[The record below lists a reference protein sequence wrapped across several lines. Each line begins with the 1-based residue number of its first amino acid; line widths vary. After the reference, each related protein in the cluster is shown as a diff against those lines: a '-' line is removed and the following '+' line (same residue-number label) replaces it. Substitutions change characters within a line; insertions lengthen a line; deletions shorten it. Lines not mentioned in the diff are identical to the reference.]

1 MRATRIAAVAGW
13 LLDTHAM
20 LWMLH
25 GDKRLSKAAAAAID
39 GKLPIYHSSASFWE
53 IAIKLSGKG
62 FDFSVEDDWHL
73 IYPDELRRIAVPL
86 LQPTADDCRL
96 LQDLPAHHGDP
107 FDRML
112 VCQSKRMGLGIIS
125 ADRVM
130 DLYGVRRVW

>member
-1 MRATRIAAVAGW
+1 MTTTTVAGW
-13 LLDTHAM
+13 LLDTHAL

-25 GDKRLSKAAAAAID
+25 GDKRLSKNASAAID

-62 FDFSVEDDWHL
+62 FDFEVDDDWHRV
-73 IYPDELRRIAVPL
+73 YPDELRRVAVHL

-96 LQDLPAHHGDP
+96 LQDLPPHHGDP

-112 VCQSKRMGLGIIS
+112 VCQARRLGLGIIS

-130 DLYGVRRVW
+130 DQYGVRRVW